1 MLQQPQSQSIEDLK
15 TVTEELNGTDE
26 SSPRRATR
34 AGLITVAKVSHTLS
48 VALADRLEEFAF
60 RQRVSE
66 SAVIEYALNTFFS
79 EGNEDALGERLRDSG
94 AGRRRRV

>member
-1 MLQQPQSQSIEDLK
+1 M
-15 TVTEELNGTDE
+15 TDE
-26 SSPRRATR
+26 TPAAQGNAPRRATR
-34 AGLITVAKVSHTLS
+34 TGLITVAKVSHTLS
-48 VALADRLEEFAF
+48 VSLADRLEEFAF

-79 EGNEDALGERLRDSG
+79 TANDDVLGEKLRDSG